1 MRQWP
6 RRALRFVPMTKRFV
20 LAGLPVS
27 VGLALIA
34 GIAACSSTTNSA
46 GVAPDGGGGG
56 TGAEA
61 GTGDETSNSSGGEG
75 GTVGGETIPTPTA
88 CPTAKYKTLVVLGDS
103 ISDVGAG
110 TASEQPLYRTLLVKN
125 DDAKYPEWKGFDLA
139 TCWMLDPTNG
149 VVKASKGGAVAT
161 VPMSNSPSD
170 KSVLLNQATGLP
182 TTLAGP
188 VLVVG
193 TIGGNDVQ
201 KGLVTVLTGTPAQV
215 QMQIGQ
221 FAAGFGKAMAELTK
235 ADRFGAG
242 VKVDVL
248 MSNIYD
254 PSGGS
259 GHFYYEPKMGTCPGA
274 LGFWPDKKETKSQL
288 DPWNAAMATEA
299 AKYPGVKLVELRAPF
314 ASHAVSTP
322 DPTNWFHED
331 CIHPNALGQNA
342 VRGVFWSGL
351 VALP

>member
-1 MRQWP
+1 M
-6 RRALRFVPMTKRFV
+6 MKRFL

-27 VGLALIA
+27 VGLALVV
-34 GIAACSSTTNSA
+34 GFAACSSTTNTA
-46 GVAPDGGGGG
+46 AVTPGGDGGGGT
-56 TGAEA
+56 TGNET
-61 GTGDETSNSSGGEG
+61 GTGDETGTSGGDSG
-75 GTVGGETIPTPTA
+75 TIGTVDIPPPTA

-110 TASEQPLYRTLLVKN
+110 TSSEQPLYRTLLVKN
-125 DDAKYPEWKGFDLA
+125 DDAKYPEWKGFDLS
-139 TCWMLDPTNG
+139 TCWLLDPTNG
-149 VVKASKGGAVAT
+149 VVKASKSGAVAT
-161 VPMSNSPSD
+161 VPQSNTPSD
-170 KSVLLNQATGLP
+170 KSILLNQATGLP
-182 TTLAGP
+182 ATLAGP

-215 QMQIGQ
+215 QTQIGQ
-221 FAAGFGKAMAELTK
+221 FAAGFGQAMAELTK

-248 MSNIYD
+248 MTNIYD
-254 PSGGS
+254 PSGGT
-259 GHFYYEPKMGTCPGA
+259 GHFYYEPKMATCPGA

-299 AKYPGVKLVELRAPF
+299 AKYPGVRLVELRAPF

-322 DPTNWFHED
+322 DPANWFHED

>member
-1 MRQWP
+1 M
-6 RRALRFVPMTKRFV
+6 MKRFL
-20 LAGLPVS
+20 LAGMPVS
-27 VGLALIA
+27 VGLALVA
-34 GIAACSSTTNSA
+34 GFAACSSTTNTA
-46 GVAPDGGGGG
+46 AVAPDGGG
-56 TGAEA
+56 T
-61 GTGDETSNSSGGEG
+61 TGDETGTGNEAGTSSGGEG
-75 GTVGGETIPTPTA
+75 GTIGTADIPPPTA

-110 TASEQPLYRTLLVKN
+110 TSSELPLYRTLLVKN
-125 DDAKYPEWKGFDLA
+125 DDTKYPEWKGFDLS
-139 TCWMLDPTNG
+139 TCWMLDPANG
-149 VVKASKGGAVAT
+149 VVKGSKGGAVAT
-161 VPMSNSPSD
+161 VPQNNSPSD
-170 KSVLLNQATGLP
+170 KSILLNQATGLP
-182 TTLAGP
+182 ATLAGP

-215 QMQIGQ
+215 QTQIGQ
-221 FAAGFGKAMAELTK
+221 FAAGFGQAMAELTK

-248 MSNIYD
+248 MTNIYD